1 MAAEPT
7 TGNILTGKLPT
18 TNSTHLIG
26 DGDTGFDPTDSNIT
40 KIIAREEN
48 GSAENNGYASW
59 DDVYLQYDF
68 GEPREIHSINLYRN
82 GYENALNT
90 FKRIKVEVSSNEDF
104 SGANVLF
111 GTADVEETAATK
123 LAAQTINLTTPVT
136 ARYVRIWQKGHCIQN
151 TNFSWKGYSNGV
163 GLREI
168 EVIAKLKDG
177 KQDDNYAVH
186 NSTGERWLQFEYKNR
201 YRIHEGSSRGTYPL
215 VRIGVSSTPM
225 SAGKDV
231 DGMHSRPMFP
241 ILETQV
247 GDGWVGDVDYTKQD
261 SNFLVDWVRVYQSE
275 GQPVTRFDDL
285 DGAESGA
292 YRIAPASRTEE
303 LTAVSNGD
311 AAWQNKNNFYYG
323 GQPRYETSRL
333 MRVADATGEQ
343 SLTYKVPG
351 VRDVHLTAYY
361 QTSADKT
368 VSTCA
373 GNAGWSFRKS
383 LVDGANIDFRVQTST
398 DDSAWQD
405 FNGVKVVDN
414 LIEVHPGY
422 ARTTFDAVGL
432 PEGGGVR
439 ACRVPGTRR
448 GTL

>member
-1 MAAEPT
+1 M
-7 TGNILTGKLPT
+7 
-18 TNSTHLIG
+18 
-26 DGDTGFDPTDSNIT
+26 
-40 KIIAREEN
+40 
-48 GSAENNGYASW
+48 
-59 DDVYLQYDF
+59 
-68 GEPREIHSINLYRN
+68 
-82 GYENALNT
+82 
-90 FKRIKVEVSSNEDF
+90 
-104 SGANVLF
+104 
-111 GTADVEETAATK
+111 
-123 LAAQTINLTTPVT
+123 
-136 ARYVRIWQKGHCIQN
+136 
-151 TNFSWKGYSNGV
+151 
-163 GLREI
+163 
-168 EVIAKLKDG
+168 
-177 KQDDNYAVH
+177 
-186 NSTGERWLQFEYKNR
+186 
-201 YRIHEGSSRGTYPL
+201 
-215 VRIGVSSTPM
+215 
-225 SAGKDV
+225 
-231 DGMHSRPMFP
+231 
-241 ILETQV
+241 
-247 GDGWVGDVDYTKQD
+247 
-261 SNFLVDWVRVYQSE
+261 
-275 GQPVTRFDDL
+275 
-285 DGAESGA
+285 
-292 YRIAPASRTEE
+292 
-303 LTAVSNGD
+303 SNGD

-361 QTSADKT
+361 QTLADKT

-373 GNAGWSFRKS
+373 GSAGWSIRKS

>member
-1 MAAEPT
+1 
-7 TGNILTGKLPT
+7 
-18 TNSTHLIG
+18 
-26 DGDTGFDPTDSNIT
+26 
-40 KIIAREEN
+40 
-48 GSAENNGYASW
+48 
-59 DDVYLQYDF
+59 
-68 GEPREIHSINLYRN
+68 
-82 GYENALNT
+82 
-90 FKRIKVEVSSNEDF
+90 
-104 SGANVLF
+104 
-111 GTADVEETAATK
+111 
-123 LAAQTINLTTPVT
+123 
-136 ARYVRIWQKGHCIQN
+136 
-151 TNFSWKGYSNGV
+151 
-163 GLREI
+163 
-168 EVIAKLKDG
+168 
-177 KQDDNYAVH
+177 
-186 NSTGERWLQFEYKNR
+186 
-201 YRIHEGSSRGTYPL
+201 
-215 VRIGVSSTPM
+215 
-225 SAGKDV
+225 
-231 DGMHSRPMFP
+231 MHSRPMFP

-247 GDGWVGDVDYTKQD
+247 GDGWVGDVDYTKQATKQD
-261 SNFLVDWVRVYQSE
+261 SNFLVDWVRVCQSE

-292 YRIAPASRTEE
+292 YRIAPASRTEG

-361 QTSADKT
+361 QTLADKT

-373 GNAGWSFRKS
+373 GSAGWSIRKS

-398 DDSAWQD
+398 DDSTWQD
-405 FNGVKVVDN
+405 FNGVKVVDS

-432 PEGGGVR
+432 PEGDGVR

-448 GTL
+448 GAI

>member
-1 MAAEPT
+1 M
-7 TGNILTGKLPT
+7 L
-18 TNSTHLIG
+18 
-26 DGDTGFDPTDSNIT
+26 
-40 KIIAREEN
+40 
-48 GSAENNGYASW
+48 
-59 DDVYLQYDF
+59 
-68 GEPREIHSINLYRN
+68 
-82 GYENALNT
+82 
-90 FKRIKVEVSSNEDF
+90 
-104 SGANVLF
+104 
-111 GTADVEETAATK
+111 
-123 LAAQTINLTTPVT
+123 
-136 ARYVRIWQKGHCIQN
+136 
-151 TNFSWKGYSNGV
+151 
-163 GLREI
+163 
-168 EVIAKLKDG
+168 KLKP
-177 KQDDNYAVH
+177 
-186 NSTGERWLQFEYKNR
+186 
-201 YRIHEGSSRGTYPL
+201 GTYPL
-215 VRIGVSSTPM
+215 VRIGVSSTPT

-292 YRIAPASRTEE
+292 YRIAPASRTEG

-311 AAWQNKNNFYYG
+311 AAWRNKNNFYYG

-351 VRDVHLTAYY
+351 ARDVHLTAYY
-361 QTSADKT
+361 QTLADKT
-368 VSTCA
+368 VSTSA
-373 GNAGWSFRKS
+373 GSAGWSIRKS

-398 DDSAWQD
+398 DDSTWQD

-432 PEGGGVR
+432 PEGDGVR

-448 GTL
+448 GAL